1 LLEGCN
7 ERGEIAKK
15 GEQKMQKG
23 STNNL
28 LNREEGFITIP
39 LLTIMFVIIFAVF
52 AVLSGVAFG
61 ARKTAVATYQ
71 WFGEAMDFAAY
82 AANRE
87 GVINN
92 TSINADKGRKYFEV
106 AFARMTNTTLRG
118 SSFYPQGA
126 SPYPGPIVLNSFT
139 LVLPGMPVPY
149 GIARE
154 PGFMATISVP
164 VWGGNLPFVGT
175 QYLSVPMRYFAPV
188 KTTQLHF

>member
-1 LLEGCN
+1 
-7 ERGEIAKK
+7 
-15 GEQKMQKG
+15 MQKWA
-23 STNNL
+23 THDL

-92 TSINADKGRKYFEV
+92 TPISADKGKKYFEV
-106 AFARMTNTTLRG
+106 AFARMTSTTLSG
-118 SSFYPQGA
+118 NSFYPQGN
-126 SPYPGPIVLNSFT
+126 SPYSGPIVLNSFA
-139 LVLPGMPVPY
+139 LVQPGTPIPY

-154 PGFMATISVP
+154 PGFLATIIVP
-164 VWGGNLPFVGT
+164 VWGGNLPFIGT
-175 QYLSVPMRYFAPV
+175 QYVSVPMRYFAPV

>member
-1 LLEGCN
+1 M
-7 ERGEIAKK
+7 K
-15 GEQKMQKG
+15 GVSPKRVSKMQQ
-23 STNNL
+23 SIRRNL
-28 LNREEGFITIP
+28 LNQEEGFITIP

-82 AANRE
+82 AANKE

-92 TSINADKGRKYFEV
+92 TPINADKGRRYFEV

-139 LVLPGMPVPY
+139 LVQPGMPVPY

-154 PGFMATISVP
+154 PGFMATINVP
-164 VWGGNLPFVGT
+164 VWGGNLPFIGT
-175 QYLSVPMRYFAPV
+175 QYLSVHMRYFAPV